1 MGETST
7 NIATLNMDDAL
18 KVRVKDGCDVED
30 PCASSPCPQHSR
42 CLDAW
47 DSYTCVCDKGGAAA
61 PAPPSLRLSVGVAPE
76 VSKTHRAKL
85 SGASA
90 SPPAL
95 VGAGSPWPWAP
106 SSRSAPRPCPFS
118 VDASE
123 TPGLLPQEGGRNH
136 ARFKK
141 STFRVRPCTPSCR
154 SHSQLAPVTL
164 VCRGGR
170 HPLPR
175 GSRPHGGP
183 LSLLSKAFPPN
194 ARFPWLPGAPAAP
207 LCRAARGTAAA
218 ETSQRRGPGSGLRGG
233 RAGPAAGLAGGR
245 APVPAGYFG
254 RHCVDVCHLNPCEHV
269 AACVRSPSAPRGY
282 VCECGPSRHGQY
294 CKSR

>member
-106 SSRSAPRPCPFS
+106 SSRSAPRPSPFS

-141 STFRVRPCTPSCR
+141 STFRVRPCTPSRRC
-154 SHSQLAPVTL
+154 HSQLAPVTL

-183 LSLLSKAFPPN
+183 CHSFPRLTRQTPVS
-194 ARFPWLPGAPAAP
+194 RGSQVPLPRPSAEQPGGRRWPRRPSAGAPA
-207 LCRAARGTAAA
+207 
-218 ETSQRRGPGSGLRGG
+218 PGSGVGMRGQRRVWQG
-233 RAGPAAGLAGGR
+233 AVRLSPQGTSGGT
-245 APVPAGYFG
+245 AWT
-254 RHCVDVCHLNPCEHV
+254 
-269 AACVRSPSAPRGY
+269 SAT
-282 VCECGPSRHGQY
+282 
-294 CKSR
+294 

>member
-42 CLDAW
+42 CLDTW

-76 VSKTHRAKL
+76 VSKTHRGKFSWVRGALGLGPRLPEVHPGRAL
-85 SGASA
+85 SRLT
-90 SPPAL
+90 PA
-95 VGAGSPWPWAP
+95 
-106 SSRSAPRPCPFS
+106 RP
-118 VDASE
+118 
-123 TPGLLPQEGGRNH
+123 PGLLPQEGGRNH

-170 HPLPR
+170 HPLSR

-183 LSLLSKAFPPN
+183 LSLLSKADPPN

-207 LCRAARGTAAA
+207 LCRAARG
-218 ETSQRRGPGSGLRGG
+218 RRPSAGAPAPGSGVGVRGQRRVWQG
-233 RAGPAAGLAGGR
+233 AVRLSPQGTSGGT
-245 APVPAGYFG
+245 AWT
-254 RHCVDVCHLNPCEHV
+254 
-269 AACVRSPSAPRGY
+269 SAT
-282 VCECGPSRHGQY
+282 
-294 CKSR
+294 

>member
-1 MGETST
+1 MDTGNQTELGFPHARSHVGAPAGPESGCPLSPQGVRMGETST

-154 SHSQLAPVTL
+154 SRSQLAPVTL

-183 LSLLSKAFPPN
+183 STS
-194 ARFPWLPGAPAAP
+194 RGALVTPFQ
-207 LCRAARGTAAA
+207 G
-218 ETSQRRGPGSGLRGG
+218 
-233 RAGPAAGLAGGR
+233 
-245 APVPAGYFG
+245 
-254 RHCVDVCHLNPCEHV
+254 
-269 AACVRSPSAPRGY
+269 
-282 VCECGPSRHGQY
+282 
-294 CKSR
+294 